1 MEKISRRE
9 IGTGKQGQKKCKK
22 RETGEEIRH
31 PMEKGVI
38 LNTEN
43 DGMTRVLKGL
53 LKNKR

>member
-31 PMEKGVI
+31 PMEIGVI
-38 LNTEN
+38 MNTEN